1 MPVWTIRLRRGLRRG
16 LHLHVRLLFLLR
28 TRSPRHLMMP
38 LEKAR
43 MKTKETKKTRTSQTS
58 QTRTND
64 WGCRPRSLE
73 AFEVCQLAQRR
84 VAAPSA

>member
-1 MPVWTIRLRRGLRRG
+1 
-16 LHLHVRLLFLLR
+16 
-28 TRSPRHLMMP
+28 MMP

-43 MKTKETKKTRTSQTS
+43 MKTKEKKKKRTTTKTS
-58 QTRTND
+58 QTRAND
-64 WGCRPRSLE
+64 WGWCPRSLE

>member
-1 MPVWTIRLRRGLRRG
+1 
-16 LHLHVRLLFLLR
+16 
-28 TRSPRHLMMP
+28 MMP

-43 MKTKETKKTRTSQTS
+43 MKTKEKKKKTRTSQTK
-58 QTRTND
+58 TND
-64 WGCRPRSLE
+64 WGCCPGSLE

>member
-1 MPVWTIRLRRGLRRG
+1 
-16 LHLHVRLLFLLR
+16 
-28 TRSPRHLMMP
+28 MMQ

-58 QTRTND
+58 QMRTND
-64 WGCRPRSLE
+64 WGCCPRSLE